1 MKRVTIIIAALALVA
16 GLMAGCGAGA
26 SKIPV
31 PVLGPDGKVLTDAA
45 GNPIIKMAEITGE
58 KAHYDAYGEKDKNRK
73 PQFELVAAKDKDGAP
88 KEIKISG
95 VAALKVWGADPT
107 GGRIPDYL
115 SQETRQLKDVT
126 DKALWPLTI
135 LGFKWIDA
143 KYQQPAQATY
153 QFKDSFNPSGGSA
166 NTWAPGSS
174 GTFNP
179 SFTYNPVYGAAE

>member
-1 MKRVTIIIAALALVA
+1 MKRAAVIILALLVA
-16 GLMAGCGAGA
+16 GLMAGCGAGV
-26 SKIPV
+26 SKV
-31 PVLGPDGKVLTDAA
+31 PVAVTGPDGKVLKDKD

-58 KAHYDAYGEKDKNRK
+58 KAHYDAYGIKEKNRK
-73 PQFELVAAKDKDGAP
+73 AAFELVAAKDKDGNP

-95 VAALKVWGADPT
+95 LEALRYWGDDPLR
-107 GGRIPDYL
+107 GKIPEYT

-153 QFKDSFNPSGGSA
+153 QFNDSFNPSGGSG
-166 NTWAPGSS
+166 NTWAPASKGAF
-174 GTFNP
+174 TP
-179 SFTYNPVYGAAE
+179 SFNYAPVYGAAE